1 MKCPHLLDGVHPFCR
16 ATRETLV
23 AGLQDLSLCRS
34 GYWVECSAVSFADSV
49 VDVRAASTTADPA
62 EHEPDLDHEAPGTRP
77 PPRRATHAPHP
88 HELPLRVARLL
99 RARVGWV

>member
-1 MKCPHLLDGVHPFCR
+1 MKCPHLLDGVHPFCC

-23 AGLQDLSLCRS
+23 AGLQDLQRCRS
-34 GYWVECSAVSFADSV
+34 GYWVECSAVSYADSV
-49 VDVRAASTTADPA
+49 VEVHTTSDEPA
-62 EHEPDLDHEAPGTRP
+62 EHGLELDHEAPGMRP
-77 PPRRATHAPHP
+77 PPRRIGRGPHP